1 MRALRALRRVALD
14 ELEGA
19 VDFHREAP
27 AASRDQTDVGTLLL
41 EATAQ
46 QDEAALEVVLD
57 LGQPQRRIQA
67 KLAVRGL
74 EPYTDDDLDAMFAY
88 LQSVPPIKHHV
99 PQPVPTAPQASAS
112 R

>member
-14 ELEGA
+14 ELEDA

-67 KLAVRGL
+67 KLAFRGL
-74 EPYTDDDLDAMFAY
+74 EPSTDDACDAMLAY
-88 LQSVPPIKHHV
+88 LQCARASKSHV
-99 PQPVPTAPQASAS
+99 
-112 R
+112 